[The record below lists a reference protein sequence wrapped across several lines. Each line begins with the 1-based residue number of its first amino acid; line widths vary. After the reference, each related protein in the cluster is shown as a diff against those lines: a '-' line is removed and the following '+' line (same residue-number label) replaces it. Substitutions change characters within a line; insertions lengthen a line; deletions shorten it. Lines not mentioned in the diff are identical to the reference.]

1 MSVILYYLN
10 ILLITAIFLMMYYIL
25 INKRT
30 KIFVGKYYLVLILI
44 IILSLIYKLPFD
56 FTFFQGLEYEDSY
69 LANSVS
75 RYLIYNRNNT
85 EPFYLATTCGIGA
98 LNNCIV
104 NSTHS
109 GNLIGLSSIVWSINE
124 FLGYNIKNIAIV
136 NLVFSIISA
145 LSIFLISYKIN
156 RSYLFGLI
164 ASIVFIT
171 TPVLNSFHTSSL
183 FETSSSSLIVISLLV
198 FILYFGNRN
207 SGKNSF
213 VLFLIMITIN
223 LVSIHFKRE
232 NIIIISFPFIML
244 FIRLLKSKKSLWHG
258 LKDLLPYLIFL
269 IGVGLYY
276 VYILDIPSSLEVERN
291 YAIGNSF
298 QLKFFIPL
306 FTMFIKG
313 FSTFS
318 WFYFFSLF
326 VIVGIIFA
334 FSDIKKNPS
343 LLYPL
348 VVFIVFILINSIH
361 HRSYY
366 FVRSGSVS
374 AFDSLRHINML
385 SPFFAIISGYGI
397 YKLIEFVKSLNI
409 IRGKLVLI
417 IYPVVISLFI
427 HLFILSYITR
437 KDLIEIEQSNRI
449 IPISELLKSVD
460 QNNDVVITDQSILL
474 HNYCQENLTIIEF
487 TALGNHINEDEI
499 RTLLKKSDIYFL
511 WKEYFNESVFRNR
524 YKNSIETLEK
534 FNLSEV
540 SEGDGFEVLK
550 LNCK

>member
-1 MSVILYYLN
+1 MSVILFYLN
-10 ILLITAIFLMMYYIL
+10 LLLITAIFLMVYYIL
-25 INKRT
+25 INKRA
-30 KIFVGKYYLVLILI
+30 KIFVGKYYLVFILI

-75 RYLIYNRNNT
+75 RYLMYNRNNT

-98 LNNCIV
+98 LNNCIA

-109 GNLIGLSSIVWSINE
+109 GNLIGLSTIVWSINE
-124 FLGYNIKNIAIV
+124 LLGYNIKNIAIV
-136 NLVFSIISA
+136 NLVFSIISTV
-145 LSIFLISYKIN
+145 SIFLISYKIN
-156 RSYLFGLI
+156 KSYLFGLI

-198 FILYFGNRN
+198 FILYFENRN
-207 SGKNSF
+207 SNKNSF

-244 FIRLLKSKKSLWHG
+244 FIRLLESKKSLWHG
-258 LKDLLPYLIFL
+258 LKDLLPYLMFL
-269 IGVGLYY
+269 IGIGLYY
-276 VYILDIPSSLEVERN
+276 VYILDIPSSLEVERD

-298 QLKFFIPL
+298 QLKFFLPL

-318 WFYFFSLF
+318 WFYFFGLF

-334 FSDIKKNPS
+334 FSDIKKNPL

-348 VVFIVFILINSIH
+348 IIFIVFILINSIH

-366 FVRSGSVS
+366 FVRSGAVS

-397 YKLIEFVKSLNI
+397 YKLIDFVKSLNI

-427 HLFILSYITR
+427 HLFILTYITR

-449 IPISELLKSVD
+449 IPISELLKFVD

-511 WKEYFNESVFRNR
+511 WKEYFNESIFRNR

-550 LNCK
+550 LNCN